1 MDVLS
6 NWESSCAAS
15 SVASFWCLPSATPAL
30 MLEPESTL
38 MHLNLQRHTNTLT
51 TKVQYWSWNQ
61 SCYFW
66 TLTVDI
72 FSPWRM
78 KMLQHPSNE
87 LPLDF
92 FHEIHFDISVKRCW
106 YCSCWLTVTTTA
118 SPIKYML
125 LLSIHCRYAVIQRWF
140 NKISSRWGRFTC
152 QKKLKTHETIAEEAV
167 TTGDVI
173 KNAQDTQELNICVK
187 RCSTQWSR
195 SFRLKLKKMISR
207 VKCSLRIKI

>member
-1 MDVLS
+1 MEVLFNETWCRLKWMDVLS

-78 KMLQHPSNE
+78 KMLQHPSTE

-92 FHEIHFDISVKRCW
+92 FHEIHFDIPQLRGADIVHAGS
-106 YCSCWLTVTTTA
+106 
-118 SPIKYML
+118 L
-125 LLSIHCRYAVIQRWF
+125 LQQPRLQS
-140 NKISSRWGRFTC
+140 
-152 QKKLKTHETIAEEAV
+152 
-167 TTGDVI
+167 
-173 KNAQDTQELNICVK
+173 NICYYFP
-187 RCSTQWSR
+187 STVVMQL
-195 SFRLKLKKMISR
+195 FRDGSTR
-207 VKCSLRIKI
+207 

>member
-51 TKVQYWSWNQ
+51 TKVQYWSCHAGTDSRHIQSLTHEDVTTSIQWASNRLFSWNTFW
-61 SCYFW
+61 YF
-66 TLTVDI
+66 TD
-72 FSPWRM
+72 
-78 KMLQHPSNE
+78 
-87 LPLDF
+87 
-92 FHEIHFDISVKRCW
+92 KRCW
-106 YCSCWLTVTTTA
+106 FCSCY
-118 SPIKYML
+118 K
-125 LLSIHCRYAVIQRWF
+125 
-140 NKISSRWGRFTC
+140 NKQISSRWGWFTC

-173 KNAQDTQELNICVK
+173 KNAQDTQELKICVK

>member
-51 TKVQYWSWNQ
+51 TKVQYWSCHAGTDSRHIQSLTHEDVTTSIQWASTRLFSWNT
-61 SCYFW
+61 FW
-66 TLTVDI
+66 YST
-72 FSPWRM
+72 
-78 KMLQHPSNE
+78 
-87 LPLDF
+87 
-92 FHEIHFDISVKRCW
+92 VKRCW

-118 SPIKYML
+118 SSIKYML
-125 LLSIHCRYAVIQRWF
+125 LLSIHCRYAIIQRWF

-152 QKKLKTHETIAEEAV
+152 QKKT
-167 TTGDVI
+167 
-173 KNAQDTQELNICVK
+173 KNTWNHCRGSGHNRGCD
-187 RCSTQWSR
+187 
-195 SFRLKLKKMISR
+195 
-207 VKCSLRIKI
+207 